1 MCDQHGEGGHW
12 AERLQLLGWQRG
24 EAGLRCGVQGGRRV
38 AMLGAGSG
46 SSASPG
52 SACSSFCGSQGG
64 RQGRAWNKKGDRSSR
79 AGVRRVLSPCR
90 AGPRRKVR
98 GNKRLVLREQRPL
111 PLPLQWRSFKEKKK
125 PEDQTSLISCHP
137 QRGVLHP
144 QPAAADETAQ
154 AAGPAARAAR
164 GHRAAA
170 PHRCKPF
177 NGRQPRRSCD
187 RGLGS

>member
-1 MCDQHGEGGHW
+1 MCDQHGEGG
-12 AERLQLLGWQRG
+12 ALGRKAAA
-24 EAGLRCGVQGGRRV
+24 AGLAARRSGASSPGWRCSELAAGALPRLEQPVPPSAEAKEADKAVPGTKRV
-38 AMLGAGSG
+38 AEAAVRGSG
-46 SSASPG
+46 MCCFHAEPAPEERCAATKGRSCESSARSP
-52 SACSSFCGSQGG
+52 SRCSGG
-64 RQGRAWNKKGDRSSR
+64 ASK
-79 AGVRRVLSPCR
+79 
-90 AGPRRKVR
+90 
-98 GNKRLVLREQRPL
+98 
-111 PLPLQWRSFKEKKK
+111 KKK